1 MTLQICTSILHL
13 VILLQAIDLDLLHQV
28 FLERSQV
35 IAVHFDRFRTS
46 PQDSSSALTGM
57 YYINNEGGL
66 LHNMKAHH
74 QTNFTF
80 LNESYLP
87 LWAILTKFTI
97 FHFLC
102 CVPNTIDGKQIVPIL
117 NLQWKIATVNVKLS
131 RIYISIDFMHQKLQ
145 ILMIK
150 PCCFNSFLNLARKI
164 LWMFFAFS
172 I

>member
-57 YYINNEGGL
+57 YYINNGGGL
-66 LHNMKAHH
+66 LHNMKGIIR
-74 QTNFTF
+74 Q
-80 LNESYLP
+80 NESYLP
-87 LWAILTKFTI
+87 LWVILTNFTI

-102 CVPNTIDGKQIVPIL
+102 CVPYTIDGKQIVPIL

-150 PCCFNSFLNLARKI
+150 PSCFNSFLNLARKI

>member
-1 MTLQICTSILHL
+1 MGVACSTIWK
-13 VILLQAIDLDLLHQV
+13 A
-28 FLERSQV
+28 
-35 IAVHFDRFRTS
+35 
-46 PQDSSSALTGM
+46 SSD
-57 YYINNEGGL
+57 
-66 LHNMKAHH
+66 
-74 QTNFTF
+74 NFTF

-87 LWAILTKFTI
+87 LWVILTNFTI

-150 PCCFNSFLNLARKI
+150 PCCFNSFLNRGR
-164 LWMFFAFS
+164 FDSSQRSS
-172 I
+172 IDLVIWSHDRGSEVSIVSSTAAL

>member
-57 YYINNEGGL
+57 YYINNGGGL
-66 LHNMKAHH
+66 LHNMKGIIRQFHILEWKLSPFVSNFNKFYNFPFSLLCAIHH
-74 QTNFTF
+74 RWKTNCPHI
-80 LNESYLP
+80 EP
-87 LWAILTKFTI
+87 A
-97 FHFLC
+97 
-102 CVPNTIDGKQIVPIL
+102 
-117 NLQWKIATVNVKLS
+117 AVNVKLS

-150 PCCFNSFLNLARKI
+150 PSCFNSFLNLARKI

>member
-57 YYINNEGGL
+57 YYINNGGGL
-66 LHNMKAHH
+66 LHNMKGIIRQFHILEWKLSPFVSNFNKFYNFPFSLLCAIHH
-74 QTNFTF
+74 R
-80 LNESYLP
+80 
-87 LWAILTKFTI
+87 W
-97 FHFLC
+97 
-102 CVPNTIDGKQIVPIL
+102 KQIVPIL

-150 PCCFNSFLNLARKI
+150 PSCFNSFLNLARKI